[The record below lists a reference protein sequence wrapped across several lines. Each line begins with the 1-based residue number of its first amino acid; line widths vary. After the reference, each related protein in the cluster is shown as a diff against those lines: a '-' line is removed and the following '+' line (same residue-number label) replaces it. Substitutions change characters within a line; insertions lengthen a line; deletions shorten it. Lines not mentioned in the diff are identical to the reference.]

1 MQYNSE
7 SKYRQ
12 TFIDISY
19 FTNRNIVNAH
29 ELHFGAFLSKAIEYL
44 CICYS
49 PSTMDSKIPDI
60 INLKKEE
67 ALIFAHSLK
76 GRALASG
83 PNDKCAITE
92 AHGVS
97 TCREG
102 MRN

>member
-1 MQYNSE
+1 
-7 SKYRQ
+7 
-12 TFIDISY
+12 
-19 FTNRNIVNAH
+19 
-29 ELHFGAFLSKAIEYL
+29 
-44 CICYS
+44 
-49 PSTMDSKIPDI
+49 MDSKIPDI

>member
-1 MQYNSE
+1 MLF
-7 SKYRQ
+7 
-12 TFIDISY
+12 TFHHGLKN
-19 FTNRNIVNAH
+19 TWH
-29 ELHFGAFLSKAIEYL
+29 HQ
-44 CICYS
+44 
-49 PSTMDSKIPDI
+49 
-60 INLKKEE
+60 LKKEE

-102 MRN
+102 MRNWERDIEEERETLAATRENE